1 MFKRLAV
8 TLLIT
13 TGLLAGG
20 ARAAELHSDLPL
32 KYLEQPAAQTA
43 NPALVI
49 FLHGYGSN
57 EKDLFGL
64 KDLLPAEATYL
75 SVRAPLE
82 LAPGHYQWFKQ
93 KGTAAPYD
101 GVSSDLANASKVL
114 TDFVVK
120 AAGKYNTPASRVYLV
135 GFSQGAMMT
144 YEVAL
149 RRPDTVGGIAALS
162 GRLLPVVEQQM
173 QGVPAYKQ
181 LAVFIGH
188 GNADQRVGFS
198 GASHAQAELRKVGV
212 TAQFHAYPGLGHSIS
227 EAEVGDLQ
235 AWLQAAIQAR

>member
-1 MFKRLAV
+1 MFKRWAA
-8 TLLIT
+8 TLLFT
-13 TGLLAGG
+13 AGLLAG
-20 ARAAELHSDLPL
+20 AAQGTELHSDLPL
-32 KYLEQPAAQTA
+32 KYLEQPAAQA
-43 NPALVI
+43 PASALVI
-49 FLHGYGSN
+49 LLHGYGSN

-64 KDLLPAEATYL
+64 KDLLPARATYL

-101 GVSSDLANASKVL
+101 GVSSDLANASTL
-114 TDFVVK
+114 LSEFIVK
-120 AAGKYNTPASRVYLV
+120 AANKYQVPANRVYLV

-149 RRPDTVGGIAALS
+149 RRPEVLGGIAALS

-173 QGVPAYKQ
+173 QGVREYRQ
-181 LAVFIGH
+181 LQVFIGH
-188 GNADQRVGFS
+188 GSADQRVGFS
-198 GASHAQAELRKVGV
+198 GATHAQAQLKKVGV
-212 TAQFHAYPGLGHSIS
+212 AAQFHAYPGLGHSIS

-235 AWLQAAIQAR
+235 AWLQAAIEAR

>member
-8 TLLIT
+8 ALLIT
-13 TGLLAGG
+13 TGLLASG
-20 ARAAELHSDLPL
+20 AKAAELHGDLPL
-32 KYLEQPAAQTA
+32 KYLEQPAVDAP

-49 FLHGYGSN
+49 LLHGYGSN

-64 KDLLPAEATYL
+64 KDLLPAQATYL

-82 LAPGHYQWFKQ
+82 LAPGHYQWFRQ

-101 GVSSDLANASKVL
+101 GVSTDLANAGSVL
-114 TDFVVK
+114 TDFIVK
-120 AAGKYNTPASRVYLV
+120 AAAKYHTPANRVYLV

-149 RRPDTVGGIAALS
+149 RRPDVLGGIAALS

-173 QGVPAYKQ
+173 RGAPEYRHLQ
-181 LAVFIGH
+181 VFIGH
-188 GNADQRVGFS
+188 GSADQRVGFS
-198 GASHAQAELRKVGV
+198 GATHAQAELKKVGV
-212 TAQFHAYPGLGHSIS
+212 APQFHAYPGLGHSIS

-235 AWLQAAIQAR
+235 AWLQGAIQGR

>member
-1 MFKRLAV
+1 MFKRWAF
-8 TLLIT
+8 TFLLT
-13 TGLLAGG
+13 AGLLAGT
-20 ARAAELHSDLPL
+20 AQANELQGDLPL
-32 KYLEQPAAQTA
+32 KYLEQPAADA
-43 NPALVI
+43 PNPTLVI
-49 FLHGYGSN
+49 LLHGYGSN

-64 KDLLPAEATYL
+64 KDLLPAQATYL

-82 LAPGHYQWFKQ
+82 LAPGHYQWFRQ

-101 GVSSDLANASKVL
+101 GVSTDLAQAGSVL
-114 TDFVVK
+114 TDFIVK
-120 AAGKYNTPASRVYLV
+120 AAAKYHTPANRVYLV

-149 RRPDTVGGIAALS
+149 RRPDVVGGIAALS

-173 QGVPAYKQ
+173 RGVPEYRNLQ
-181 LAVFIGH
+181 VFIGH

-198 GASHAQAELRKVGV
+198 GATHAQEQLKKVGV
-212 TAQFHAYPGLGHSIS
+212 TPQFHAYPGLGHSIS

-235 AWLQAAIQAR
+235 AWLQGALQAR